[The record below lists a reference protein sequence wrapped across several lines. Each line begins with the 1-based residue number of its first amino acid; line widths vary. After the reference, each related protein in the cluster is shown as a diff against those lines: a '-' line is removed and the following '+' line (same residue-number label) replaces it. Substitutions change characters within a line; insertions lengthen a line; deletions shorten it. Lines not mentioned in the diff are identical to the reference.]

1 MGSTGDGWAATFSWP
16 SKVNGPEPLNR
27 ATMVGRFCPQA
38 GAAGTKAERGHSCPQ
53 QRRTEAE
60 LSNGQTPLSIW
71 ELLRTRMSALRSRHK
86 NLRGLS
92 RISYIV
98 IQRAGP

>member
-1 MGSTGDGWAATFSWP
+1 MGSIGVGRGATFFSR

-38 GAAGTKAERGHSCPQ
+38 GAAKAERGHSCPQ

-60 LSNGQTPLSIW
+60 LSNGQMPLSIW

-86 NLRGLS
+86 NLRGLR